1 MALETVKLIGRAL
14 LLRSGHVFIGIR
26 RPVTI
31 AGTAQDTARAA
42 LFQPLGVKPA
52 LDSFQA
58 EIFFAFVFHGNGLQA
73 RILDSAEKP

>member
-1 MALETVKLIGRAL
+1 
-14 LLRSGHVFIGIR
+14 
-26 RPVTI
+26 VTI

-58 EIFFAFVFHGNGLQA
+58 EIFFAFVFHGDGLQA